1 MSLSLTRTELLQSQF
16 ALSPLP
22 ETDTERAKTV
32 TLTFGF
38 PDFCNKNSPDRN
50 PTDAYLRPYQALI
63 GIELSLN

>member
-32 TLTFGF
+32 TLTCVGF
-38 PDFCNKNSPDRN
+38 
-50 PTDAYLRPYQALI
+50 
-63 GIELSLN
+63 SLFVIKTHLTEIQQMLTCVPIKP